1 MASIAPATPAAH
13 HSIWSSIGHFFKHIE
28 VVVSDLFIK
37 LFGPAQAHNFAVA
50 AESLI
55 KTDLGAIAM
64 DAVTEAKALAAGA
77 DKRSAAFSKIAAAAK
92 GKGLDVKDS
101 IINLL
106 IEMCVQRLKGSFGPA
121 PASGS

>member
-1 MASIAPATPAAH
+1 MGSTAPATPAAH
-13 HSIWSSIGHFFKHIE
+13 VSVWSAIGHFFKHIG
-28 VVVSDLFIK
+28 VVVSEVFVK
-37 LFGPAQAHNFAVA
+37 LFGADAAHNFAVA

-64 DAVTEAKALAAGA
+64 AAVGEASLLASGV
-77 DKRSAAFSKIAAAAK
+77 DKRAAAFSKIAAAAK
-92 GKGLDVKDS
+92 GKGLDIKDS

-121 PASGS
+121 TASGS